1 VRLADQDISGKR
13 NYDTTLAL
21 NLNWQIWDAGVRGA
35 DAASRRAV
43 ADQAELQLKAMRRRV
58 QADVRAAVSVLLASR
73 TSLESAE
80 QTVEAARRG
89 ADETSVLY
97 KQGLAKAIEL
107 VDANLSRF
115 DAEVSLAAAQLAL
128 RQAELDLRAAL
139 GQFPI
144 EGVQ

>member
-1 VRLADQDISGKR
+1 
-13 NYDTTLAL
+13 
-21 NLNWQIWDAGVRGA
+21 
-35 DAASRRAV
+35 
-43 ADQAELQLKAMRRRV
+43 M
-58 QADVRAAVSVLLASR
+58 RAAVAVLQGAR
-73 TSLESAE
+73 VTLESAE

-89 ADETSVLY
+89 ADETNVLY

-128 RQAELDLRAAL
+128 RQAELDLRDAL

-144 EGVQ
+144 EGVK